1 MLCTNCFNSEY
12 QTTTISKEVVINGRP
27 QVIQDLEC
35 EKCSGCGDIIFTHPQ
50 SLALDKKR
58 INLEFSSKPILT
70 PQQLKLLRKI
80 LDMRLEEICDLLHIG
95 QNSYGRWERGDVAIT
110 PSMNLLVHQFIERF
124 PEARVNLIE
133 TEMRAE
139 IEKAKVRYLNA
150 SVSLGEFVRSVI
162 QTARIVTDVACS
174 RLGIELR
181 ELERIENNDLSPE
194 NIPVGVSVNIL
205 QFFELTIDN
214 LRQLLDNTLKIQN
227 VKSQVSF
234 MHARTPHYG
243 KTAESM
249 YVRSMNKILEKY
261 VSEETPEFQ
270 PSVNPEYLKKV
281 NACLQQ
287 EGVSGRF

>member
-35 EKCSGCGDIIFTHPQ
+35 EKCPGCGDIIFTHPQ

-80 LDMRLEEICDLLHIG
+80 LDMRLEEICDLLHMG
-95 QNSYGRWERGDVAIT
+95 QNSYGRWERGEVAIT

-139 IEKAKVRYLNA
+139 IEKAKVRYLSA

-162 QTARIVTDVACS
+162 QATRIVTDIVCS
-174 RLGIELR
+174 RLGIELL
-181 ELERIENNDLSPE
+181 ELERIENNDLHPE
-194 NIPVGVSVNIL
+194 SIPVGVSANIL
-205 QFFELTIDN
+205 KFFQLTMDN
-214 LRQLLDNTLKIQN
+214 LKQLFDNTLKIQDI
-227 VKSQVSF
+227 KSQVSF

-243 KTAESM
+243 KTAGSM
-249 YVRSMNKILEKY
+249 YARSMNKILEKY
-261 VSEETPEFQ
+261 VIEETQESRSF
-270 PSVNPEYLKKV
+270 VNPEYLKKV
-281 NACLQQ
+281 NTCLQQ
-287 EGVSGRF
+287 EGVSGRL

>member
-1 MLCTNCFNSEY
+1 MLCTNCFNSKY

-27 QVIQDLEC
+27 QIIQDLEC
-35 EKCSGCGDIIFTHPQ
+35 EKCPDCGDIIFTHPQ

-80 LDMRLEEICDLLHIG
+80 LDMSLEEICDLLHIG
-95 QNSYGRWERGDVAIT
+95 QNSYGRWERGEVAIT

-139 IEKAKVRYLNA
+139 IEKAKVRYLSA
-150 SVSLGEFVRSVI
+150 SVSLGEFVRSVL
-162 QTARIVTDVACS
+162 QTARILTDVACS

-181 ELERIENNDLSPE
+181 ELERIENNDLPPE
-194 NIPVGVSVNIL
+194 SIPVGVSANL
-205 QFFELTIDN
+205 LKFFQLTMDN
-214 LRQLLDNTLKIQN
+214 LRQLFDNTLKIQN
-227 VKSQVSF
+227 VKSRVSF
-234 MHARTPHYG
+234 MHDRTPHSG
-243 KTAESM
+243 EKAESV
-249 YVRSMNKILEKY
+249 YARSMNKILEKY
-261 VSEETPEFQ
+261 VIEETPESLPF
-270 PSVNPEYLKKV
+270 VDPEYLKKV

-287 EGVSGRF
+287 EGVNGRL

>member
-1 MLCTNCFNSEY
+1 MLCTNCFNGEY
-12 QTTTISKEVVINGRP
+12 QTTTISKEVVINGRS

-35 EKCSGCGDIIFTHPQ
+35 EKCPGCGDIIFTHPQ

-95 QNSYGRWERGDVAIT
+95 QNSYGRWERGEVAIT

-139 IEKAKVRYLNA
+139 IGKAKVRYLSA
-150 SVSLGEFVRSVI
+150 SVSLGEFVRSVL
-162 QTARIVTDVACS
+162 QTARILTDVACS

-181 ELERIENNDLSPE
+181 ELERIENNDLPPE
-194 NIPVGVSVNIL
+194 SIPVGVSANL
-205 QFFELTIDN
+205 MKFFQLTMDN
-214 LRQLLDNTLKIQN
+214 LRQLFDNTLKIQN
-227 VKSQVSF
+227 VKSRVSF
-234 MHARTPHYG
+234 MHARTPHSG
-243 KTAESM
+243 KKAESV

-261 VSEETPEFQ
+261 VIEETPEYLPF
-270 PSVNPEYLKKV
+270 VDPEYLKKV

-287 EGVSGRF
+287 EGVSGRL

>member
-1 MLCTNCFNSEY
+1 MLCTNCFNNEY

-27 QVIQDLEC
+27 QTIQDLEC
-35 EKCSGCGDIIFTHPQ
+35 EKCPGCGDIIFTHPQ

-95 QNSYGRWERGDVAIT
+95 QNSYGRWEREEGAIS

-139 IEKAKVRYLNA
+139 IEKAKVRYLNT

-162 QTARIVTDVACS
+162 QTTKIVTDIVCS
-174 RLGIELR
+174 RLGIEVR
-181 ELERIENNDLSPE
+181 ELERIENNDLPPE
-194 NIPVGVSVNIL
+194 SIPVGVSVNIL
-205 QFFELTIDN
+205 KFFQLTIDN
-214 LRQLLDNTLKIQN
+214 LQQLLDNTLKIQN

-234 MHARTPHYG
+234 MHARTLHYG
-243 KTAESM
+243 KKAESM

-261 VSEETPEFQ
+261 VIEETPESR

-281 NACLQQ
+281 SACLQQ
-287 EGVSGRF
+287 EGGSGRF

>member
-1 MLCTNCFNSEY
+1 MLCTNCFNREY

-27 QVIQDLEC
+27 QTIQDLEC
-35 EKCSGCGDIIFTHPQ
+35 EKCPGCGDIIFTHPQ

-70 PQQLKLLRKI
+70 PLQLKLLRKI

-95 QNSYGRWERGDVAIT
+95 QNSYGRWERGEVVIS

-124 PEARVNLIE
+124 PEARINLIE

-139 IEKAKVRYLNA
+139 IEKAKARYLNA

-162 QTARIVTDVACS
+162 QTTKIVTDIICS
-174 RLGIELR
+174 RLGIDVPQ
-181 ELERIENNDLSPE
+181 LERIENNALPPE

-205 QFFELTIDN
+205 QFFELTMDN
-214 LRQLLDNTLKIQN
+214 LRRLLDNTLKIQN

-261 VSEETPEFQ
+261 VSEETPESQ

-281 NACLQQ
+281 DACLQQ

>member
-12 QTTTISKEVVINGRP
+12 QTTTISKEAVINGRP
-27 QVIQDLEC
+27 QVIQNLEC
-35 EKCSGCGDIIFTHPQ
+35 EKCPGCGDIIFIHPQ

-95 QNSYGRWERGDVAIT
+95 QNSYGRWERGEVAIT

-139 IEKAKVRYLNA
+139 IEKAKVRYLSA
-150 SVSLGEFVRSVI
+150 SVSLGEFVRNVL

-174 RLGIELR
+174 SLGIELR
-181 ELERIENNDLSPE
+181 DLERIENNDLPPE
-194 NIPVGVSVNIL
+194 SIPVGVSANL
-205 QFFELTIDN
+205 LKFFQLTMDN
-214 LRQLLDNTLKIQN
+214 LRQLFDNTLKIQN
-227 VKSQVSF
+227 LKSRVSF
-234 MHARTPHYG
+234 MHARTPHSG
-243 KTAESM
+243 KKAESV
-249 YVRSMNKILEKY
+249 YARSMNKILEKY
-261 VSEETPEFQ
+261 VIEETPESPLF
-270 PSVNPEYLKKV
+270 VDPEYLKKV

-287 EGVSGRF
+287 EGVSGRL